1 MTLSANPFP
10 YVTVTVTH
18 GERKMLTVLHARGVS
33 AFDLDE
39 PSPIPLIESKGLQG
53 YAATSPDTNWL
64 ALSLRSGST
73 EIWDLRRHE
82 MVFALGQGYGG
93 VAFSP
98 DGRWLV
104 VGSGA
109 SYSFYETGSWR
120 RRHVVQTHTA
130 AASTPPNV
138 AFSRDGR
145 LAALA
150 VNRRLV
156 QIVDPATGREI
167 LRLNSPEAEIITSV
181 AFSPDDINVLV
192 ANDQQEVQV
201 WDLRALRRELAALNL
216 DWKE

>member
-1 MTLSANPFP
+1 L
-10 YVTVTVTH
+10 
-18 GERKMLTVLHARGVS
+18 

-64 ALSLRSGST
+64 ALSLRTGPT

-82 MVFALGQGYGG
+82 MVFALGREYGG

-120 RRHVVQTHTA
+120 RRHVIQTHTA
-130 AASTPPNV
+130 ATGTPANV
-138 AFSRDGR
+138 AFSRDGQ

-156 QIVDPATGREI
+156 QIVEPATGREI
-167 LRLNSPEAEIITSV
+167 ITLNSPEPEIIASV
-181 AFSPDDINVLV
+181 AFSPDDTTLLV
-192 ANDQQEVQV
+192 ANDQQEVHV

-216 DWKE
+216 DWKQ